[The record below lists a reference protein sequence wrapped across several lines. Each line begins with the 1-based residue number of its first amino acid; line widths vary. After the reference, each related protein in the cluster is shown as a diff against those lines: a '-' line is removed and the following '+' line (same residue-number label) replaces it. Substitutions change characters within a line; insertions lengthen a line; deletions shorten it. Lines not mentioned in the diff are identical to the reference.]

1 MLYPQNGDR
10 IVAIDSVTSFH
21 PMYNSLV
28 VCSHVA
34 ADAADRAT
42 VETATTYVQALSY
55 YCELETDRQR
65 TGPGSEPLTDA
76 SENAVIGLPR
86 LTEFVSSQLSCFYF
100 HYSVVFDM
108 KAVTMLLWL
117 QN

>member
-42 VETATTYVQALSY
+42 VETATYVQALSY

-76 SENAVIGLPR
+76 SENAVISLPR

-108 KAVTMLLWL
+108 KAVMMLLWL

>member
-1 MLYPQNGDR
+1 M
-10 IVAIDSVTSFH
+10 AIDSVTSFH
-21 PMYNSLV
+21 PMCNSLV

-76 SENAVIGLPR
+76 SENAVISLPR
-86 LTEFVSSQLSCFYF
+86 LTEFVSSELFCFF
-100 HYSVVFDM
+100 FII
-108 KAVTMLLWL
+108 LWYL
-117 QN
+117 T

>member
-1 MLYPQNGDR
+1 
-10 IVAIDSVTSFH
+10 
-21 PMYNSLV
+21 MYNSLV

-55 YCELETDRQR
+55 YCELETDRLR

-76 SENAVIGLPR
+76 SENAVISLPR
-86 LTEFVSSQLSCFYF
+86 LTEFVSSQLFCFF
-100 HYSVVFDM
+100 FII
-108 KAVTMLLWL
+108 LWYL
-117 QN
+117 T

>member
-1 MLYPQNGDR
+1 M
-10 IVAIDSVTSFH
+10 AIDSVTSFH
-21 PMYNSLV
+21 PVYNSLV

-55 YCELETDRQR
+55 YCELETDRLR

-76 SENAVIGLPR
+76 SENAVISLPR
-86 LTEFVSSQLSCFYF
+86 LTEFVSSELFCFF
-100 HYSVVFDM
+100 FII
-108 KAVTMLLWL
+108 LWYL
-117 QN
+117 T